1 MHNKKAGSSN
11 HTVSAD
17 NPPERERV
25 VRNSTYQDR
34 TFNDILIAE
43 NLISSQKLA
52 QVLGERENTTE
63 PIGDMLVRLGLI
75 TEKDKA
81 RCLGKQN
88 GISYADLAHR
98 ELDPRIARL
107 IPHALA
113 LKHMIIPVARTDA
126 GLSMAM
132 VNPLD
137 ITAIDEVQAQ
147 TNLPV
152 EPMIATASEIRE
164 AIARTFGAYDDLTDL
179 VGEAARAIDSPDA
192 PGDDDRRGG
201 ELTLAQ
207 LRQMSEGAPVVRLVN
222 ALVTRAV
229 ACRASDIHLNLEKNR
244 VSIRYRVDGLL
255 QEAMVLPKELQYPLI
270 SRLKIM
276 ASMDI
281 AERRAPQDGRIT
293 MQIQQNEYDFRAS
306 TYPAIHGENM
316 VIRILDKDGSRITL
330 DSIGI
335 APDILGRI
343 KDLIKRPHGMIM
355 VCGPTGSGKT
365 TTVYACLNALNNIDR
380 NIMTIEDPVELQV
393 PGIVQG
399 NVNVKA
405 GLTFATGLRTLVR
418 QDPDIILVGEIRDT
432 ETARIALEA
441 ALTGHLVLSTIH
453 ANDAA
458 GAVTRLIDLGVEP
471 FLIASAVVATVAQRL
486 VRLTCPRCQE
496 TYTPETALLEELE
509 CADLLGDPSF
519 QFRRGAGCEA
529 CNKVGFKGRTGVH
542 ELMEVDRDIQRLIL
556 ERASTQE
563 IKAMAR
569 RGGRRTLRD
578 DGVLRVRQGIT
589 TPEEVARMTTS
600 G

>member
-1 MHNKKAGSSN
+1 M
-11 HTVSAD
+11 
-17 NPPERERV
+17 
-25 VRNSTYQDR
+25 RNSTYQDR
-34 TFNDILIAE
+34 TFNDILISE
-43 NLISSQKLA
+43 NLISPQKLA

-75 TEKDKA
+75 TERDKA

-88 GISYADLAHR
+88 GIAYADLAHR

-107 IPHALA
+107 IPHPLA
-113 LKHMIIPVARTDA
+113 LKHLIIPVMRTEH
-126 GLSMAM
+126 GLSLAM

-147 TNLPV
+147 TNLSV
-152 EPMIATASEIRE
+152 EPMIATAAEIRE
-164 AIARTFGAYDDLTDL
+164 TIARMFGAYDDLTDL
-179 VGEAARAIDSPDA
+179 VGEASRAVDGDA
-192 PGDDDRRGG
+192 AGGDDDRRGG

-229 ACRASDIHLNLEKNR
+229 ACRASDIHLNMEKNR
-244 VSIRYRVDGLL
+244 VSVRYRVDGLL
-255 QEAMVLPKELQYPLI
+255 QEAMVLPKELQFPLI

-293 MQIQQNEYDFRAS
+293 MQVQQNEFDFRVS

-316 VIRILDKDGSRITL
+316 VIRILDKDGSRITI
-330 DSIGI
+330 DNIGI
-335 APDILGRI
+335 HPDVLNPL
-343 KDLIKRPHGMIM
+343 KEMIKRPHGMII

-365 TTVYACLNALNNIDR
+365 TTVYAALNALNSIDR

-393 PGIVQG
+393 AGIVQG

-418 QDPDIILVGEIRDT
+418 QDPDIILVGEIRDS

-471 FLIASAVVATVAQRL
+471 FLIASAVVATLAQRL
-486 VRLTCPRCQE
+486 VRLTCSRCQQA
-496 TYTPETALLEELE
+496 YIPDRALLEELG
-509 CADLLGDPSF
+509 CADLLDDPSF
-519 QFRRGAGCEA
+519 QFHRGIGCEA
-529 CNKVGFKGRTGVH
+529 CNKVGYKGRTGVH
-542 ELMEVDRDIQRLIL
+542 EIMEVDRDIQKLIL
-556 ERASTQE
+556 EQASTQD
-563 IKAMAR
+563 IKAVAMR
-569 RGGRRTLRD
+569 GRRNLRQ
-578 DGVLRVRQGIT
+578 DGALRVRQGLT
-589 TPEEVARMTTS
+589 TPEEVVRMTTAH
-600 G
+600 

>member
-1 MHNKKAGSSN
+1 M
-11 HTVSAD
+11 
-17 NPPERERV
+17 
-25 VRNSTYQDR
+25 RNSTYQDR

-43 NLISSQKLA
+43 SLISPQKLA

-88 GISYADLAHR
+88 GIPYADLAHR
-98 ELDPRIARL
+98 ELDPRTARI

-113 LKHMIIPVARTDA
+113 LKHMIIPVTRTD
-126 GLSMAM
+126 GGMTMAM

-137 ITAIDEVQAQ
+137 ITAIDEVQAL
-147 TNLPV
+147 TSLSV
-152 EPMIATASEIRE
+152 EPLIATAVEIRE

-179 VGEAARAIDSPDA
+179 VGEAARAIDGPDT
-192 PGDDDRRGG
+192 PGGDDERRTG

-222 ALVTRAV
+222 ALVSRAV
-229 ACRASDIHLNLEKNR
+229 SCRASDIHLNMEKNR
-244 VSIRYRVDGLL
+244 VNVRYRVDGLL
-255 QEAMVLPKELQYPLI
+255 QEAMVLPKELQFPLI

-293 MQIQQNEYDFRAS
+293 MQIQQNEYDFRVS

-316 VIRILDKDGSRITL
+316 VIRILDKDGGRIRL

-335 APDILGRI
+335 QPDILERFRE
-343 KDLIKRPHGMIM
+343 LIKRPHGMII
-355 VCGPTGSGKT
+355 VSGPTGSGKT
-365 TTVYACLNALNNIDR
+365 TTVYAALNALNSSDR

-399 NVNVKA
+399 NVNVRA

-418 QDPDIILVGEIRDT
+418 QDPDIILVGEIRDS

-453 ANDAA
+453 ANDSA

-471 FLIASAVVATVAQRL
+471 FLIASAVVATLAQRL
-486 VRLTCPRCQE
+486 LRRICPNCQE
-496 TYTPETALLEELE
+496 AYRPETAILEELG
-509 CADLLGDPSF
+509 CTDLIDDPSF
-519 QFRRGAGCEA
+519 QFRRGVGCEA
-529 CNKVGFKGRTGVH
+529 CNKVGYKGRTGVH
-542 ELMEVDRDIQRLIL
+542 ELMEVDREIQKLIL
-556 ERASTQE
+556 AQASTQE
-563 IKAMAR
+563 IKAVALQ
-569 RGGRRTLRD
+569 GRRNLRE
-578 DGVLRVRQGIT
+578 DGALRVRAGIT
-589 TPEEVARMTTS
+589 TPEEVVRMTTS
-600 G
+600 N